1 MEKHLMRNKLSSRLQ
16 EKEATVEEVAKV
28 KRLFDDKGWPV
39 ECDEFDNFCKMIANL
54 ESESQKNLILNLSQQ
69 FCWVTANDY
78 YGLFEKVF
86 SEMILNKVADVV
98 IKLKIILIPLMVA
111 DDVNDIKS
119 GQFLFYAVKSNL
131 PKLQMKYK
139 EKCDITYAESIA
151 TVVSK
156 NSVYDLCTN
165 PDVFVCPVD
174 DYMGT
179 GGTTLECIHNLESWG
194 LPREKV
200 IFLFLAAQMQGVE
213 KCATE
218 SVKVFSSIQMGRQIS
233 DFPNAD
239 ENLKIMNEI
248 ETNIKVKEKYHFGY
262 GQSEALIKLERIPN
276 NTFPVYWY
284 TRSNKR
290 TVPFPR

>member
-1 MEKHLMRNKLSSRLQ
+1 MEKHLMKSKLNGRLQ
-16 EKEATVEEVAKV
+16 EKEPTVEEVAQV
-28 KRLFDDKGWPV
+28 KKLFDDKGWSV
-39 ECDEFDNFCKMIANL
+39 ESDEFGNFCKMIANL
-54 ESESQKNLILNLSQQ
+54 ESESQKSLILNLSKQ

-78 YGLFEKVF
+78 YGLFEKAF
-86 SEMILNKVADVV
+86 SKMLLNKVPDAV

-131 PKLQMKYK
+131 SKLQRKYK

-151 TVVSK
+151 TAVGK
-156 NSVYDLCTN
+156 NSESDLCTN

-179 GGTTLECIHNLESWG
+179 GGTTLECVRNLESWG

-200 IFLFLAAQMQGVE
+200 IFLFLAAQMQGLE
-213 KCATE
+213 KCAAE
-218 SVKVFSSIQMGRQIS
+218 SVKAFSSIQMGRQIS

-248 ETNIKVKEKYHFGY
+248 ETSIKIKKKYRLGY
-262 GQSEALIKLERIPN
+262 GHSEALIKLERTPN

-284 TRSNKR
+284 THSDKR